1 MTRPPPPL
9 EKGRGATITPQNRFE
24 HHQRV
29 AVDDGWNEQPDE
41 DESERA
47 PLKTTVTIQL
57 SRSILT
63 RNKSPDI
70 PFDQSLNPY
79 QGCEHGCVYC
89 YARPSHAYLDLS
101 PGLDFESKL
110 FAKPNAAALLRAEL
124 AQPGYVCTPIALGG
138 NTDCYQPIERD
149 YKITR
154 SILEVLN
161 EFNHPVG
168 MVTKSALVERDIDI
182 LSEMAKK
189 NLVRVYFSVT
199 TLDKVLARKM
209 EPRAATPLRR
219 LEAMRALSDAGIPT
233 GVMVAPIIP
242 QLNDKDIEAILE
254 AAYAAGA
261 RSAGYVM
268 LRLPHELKEVFKDWL
283 QQHYPLRAEHV
294 MSLIKQLRGGKE
306 YDATWGTRMRG
317 TGEFADFIEQ
327 RFRKA
332 CTRYG
337 LNQKRLPVDVSQF
350 RKPKLD
356 GQLDLFA

>member
-41 DESERA
+41 DVSERV

-189 NLVRVYFSVT
+189 NLVRVYFSIT

-209 EPRAATPLRR
+209 EPRAATSARR
-219 LEAMRALSDAGIPT
+219 LEAMKALSDAGIPT

-242 QLNDKDIEAILE
+242 QLNDKDLEAILE
-254 AAYAAGA
+254 TAYAAGA

-268 LRLPHELKEVFKDWL
+268 LRLPHELKEIFKDWL

-306 YDATWGTRMRG
+306 YDANWETRMRG

-332 CTRYG
+332 CARYG

>member
-1 MTRPPPPL
+1 MTRPPPPV
-9 EKGRGATITPQNRFE
+9 EKGRGATITPQNRYE
-24 HHQRV
+24 HHKRE
-29 AVDDGWNEQPDE
+29 AVDDGWNEVPEENNDAP
-41 DESERA
+41 A

-57 SRSILT
+57 SRSIIT

-70 PFDQSLNPY
+70 PFEQSMNPY

-110 FAKPNAAALLRAEL
+110 FAKPNAAELLRIEL
-124 AQPGYVCTPIALGG
+124 AKPGYDCTPIALGG
-138 NTDCYQPIERD
+138 NTDCYQPIERE

-199 TLDKVLARKM
+199 TLDKTLARKM
-209 EPRAATPLRR
+209 EPRAATSARR
-219 LEAMRALSDAGIPT
+219 LEAMKTLSDAGIPT

-242 QLNDKDIEAILE
+242 QLTDKDLEAILE
-254 AAYAAGA
+254 AAHNAGA

-268 LRLPHELKEVFKDWL
+268 LRLPQELKEVFNDWL

-294 MSLIKQLRGGKE
+294 MSLIKQLRDGKE
-306 YDATWGTRMRG
+306 YDAAWGTRMRG

-332 CTRYG
+332 CMRFG
-337 LNQKRLPVDVSQF
+337 LNQNRKSVDVSQF
-350 RKPKLD
+350 KKPNLD
-356 GQLDLFA
+356 GQMDLFS

>member
-9 EKGRGATITPQNRFE
+9 EKGRGATITPQNRYE
-24 HHQRV
+24 HHKRE
-29 AVDDGWNEQPDE
+29 AVDDGWNEIAEETDDTP
-41 DESERA
+41 A

-57 SRSILT
+57 SRSIIT

-70 PFDQSLNPY
+70 PFDQSMNPY

-110 FAKPNAAALLRAEL
+110 FAKPNAAELLRAEL
-124 AQPGYVCTPIALGG
+124 SKPGYVCSPIALGG
-138 NTDCYQPIERD
+138 NTDCYQPIERE

-161 EFNHPVG
+161 ETNHPVG

-189 NLVRVYFSVT
+189 NIVRVYFSVT

-209 EPRAATPLRR
+209 EPRAATPVRR
-219 LEAMRALSDAGIPT
+219 LEAMKALSDAGIPT

-242 QLNDKDIEAILE
+242 QLNDKDLENILE
-254 AAYAAGA
+254 ASYAAGA

-268 LRLPHELKEVFKDWL
+268 LRLPLELKDVFKDWL
-283 QQHYPLRAEHV
+283 HQHYPLRAEHV
-294 MSLIKQLRGGKE
+294 MSLIKQVRGGKE
-306 YDATWGTRMRG
+306 YDAAWGTRMRG
-317 TGEFADFIEQ
+317 TGEFADLIEQ

-332 CTRYG
+332 CARIG
-337 LNQKRLPVDVSQF
+337 LNRNRLPTDVSQF
-350 RKPKLD
+350 RKPKMD
-356 GQLDLFA
+356 GQMDLFT